1 MTRSRYGAPLV
12 MWMVILIPSLLFPVL
27 KTGASGM
34 IAYRLLCKDLSFQ
47 YVQTSSR
54 LVYKNSKPDFIVST
68 HRPLTEEE
76 GKDLLSKRTM
86 DFKVSYLD
94 AGLSTTYFDTGD
106 TATSGASGPGPKLN
120 HR

>member
-1 MTRSRYGAPLV
+1 MIISSRYGASLAW
-12 MWMVILIPSLLFPVL
+12 WMVILIPSLLFPVL

-86 DFKVSYLD
+86 DFKVSAANRSIGEVLQSRRRP
-94 AGLSTTYFDTGD
+94 LL
-106 TATSGASGPGPKLN
+106 GPSPG
-120 HR
+120 